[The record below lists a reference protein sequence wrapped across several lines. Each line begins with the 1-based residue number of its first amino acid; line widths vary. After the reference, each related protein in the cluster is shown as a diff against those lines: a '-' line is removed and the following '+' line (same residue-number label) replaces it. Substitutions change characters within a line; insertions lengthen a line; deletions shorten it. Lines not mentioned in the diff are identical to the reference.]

1 MALKLA
7 TGSDQLKFGTK
18 VGGGLELD
26 ILSRSTQKKY
36 GSEVEIVKGNGE
48 VNDVIYSG
56 AENTV
61 TETKIIDSITF
72 PAEKIGDGTLTSGG
86 IITRIS
92 LQASNEDLVRV
103 EMEKLEIEIGNS
115 GGTPSGN

>member
-1 MALKLA
+1 MALKRA
-7 TGSDQLKFGTK
+7 SGSDLLVFGTK

-26 ILSRSTQKKY
+26 VISRSKQSRY

-56 AENTV
+56 AENTI
-61 TETKIIDSITF
+61 TETKIQDAITF
-72 PAEKIGDGTLTSGG
+72 PTTKIGDGTLTNGG
-86 IITRIS
+86 IVTRIA

-103 EMEKLEIEIGNS
+103 ETEKLEI
-115 GGTPSGN
+115 TL

>member
-1 MALKLA
+1 MALKRA
-7 TGSDQLKFGTK
+7 TGSDLLVFGTK
-18 VGGGLELD
+18 VGGGID
-26 ILSRSTQKKY
+26 IDVLSRSTQKKY

-56 AENTV
+56 AENTI

-72 PAEKIGDGTLTSGG
+72 PTTKIGDGTLTNGG
-86 IITRIS
+86 IVTRIA

-103 EMEKLEIEIGNS
+103 ETEKLEIKL
-115 GGTPSGN
+115 

>member
-7 TGSDQLKFGTK
+7 TGSDLLKFGTA
-18 VGGGLELD
+18 VGGGLNLEV
-26 ILSRSTQKKY
+26 LSRSMQKKY

-56 AENTV
+56 AETTI

-72 PAEKIGDGTLTSGG
+72 PTELIGSGTLNSGG

-103 EMEKLEIEIGNS
+103 ETEKLEIDI
-115 GGTPSGN
+115 

>member
-7 TGSDQLKFGTK
+7 AGSDLLKFGTK

-26 ILSRSTQKKY
+26 ILSRSVQKKY

-56 AENTV
+56 KENTI

-72 PAEKIGDGTLTSGG
+72 PTDAASLIGSGTLTNGG

-103 EMEKLEIEIGNS
+103 ETEKLEIEIGNS
-115 GGTPSGN
+115 GGN